1 MKAATIAKKD
11 VVVLKELPVPTIGT
25 NEILVR
31 MRACGVC
38 GTDIEK
44 VRGEQI
50 TPPILGHEVA
60 GEVEKT
66 GMNVLAFKKGDRII
80 VHHHMSCRNCFY
92 CKNGQET
99 LCEAYPKSNLDPCGF
114 AEYFRVPETLVKG
127 GTVYKLPDSM
137 TFEEASQ
144 VEPTACCI
152 RALRKTGVRAGNSAA
167 VFGVGPVGLTH
178 VQLLKHYGAVPIY
191 AVDVLENRREIASKL
206 GADITADPKSEDV
219 PKTILDGTFGR
230 GVDYAIV
237 ATGNPKAIEQAFS
250 SVRKGGKVV
259 LFGAPARG
267 ALISL
272 DVSRLFLNETNFQS
286 SYSTSET
293 EMRIALDLIGS
304 KRITPSE
311 LITHR
316 LSLDRIAEA
325 FRLAEDGREAVKVII
340 EN

>member
-1 MKAATIAKKD
+1 
-11 VVVLKELPVPTIGT
+11 
-25 NEILVR
+25 
-31 MRACGVC
+31 
-38 GTDIEK
+38 
-44 VRGEQI
+44 
-50 TPPILGHEVA
+50 
-60 GEVEKT
+60 
-66 GMNVLAFKKGDRII
+66 
-80 VHHHMSCRNCFY
+80 
-92 CKNGQET
+92 
-99 LCEAYPKSNLDPCGF
+99 
-114 AEYFRVPETLVKG
+114 
-127 GTVYKLPDSM
+127 
-137 TFEEASQ
+137 
-144 VEPTACCI
+144 
-152 RALRKTGVRAGNSAA
+152 
-167 VFGVGPVGLTH
+167 